1 MQNTTRT
8 STRAL
13 ESRTLESRTLEPRT
27 LGAAGRAWAAE
38 LLGEDLRGRF
48 RLEWLSEALI
58 PVPFHRRRVY
68 RLGAD
73 LWQPS
78 GLARLTPGGRLL
90 YPVDPEPLSGPRP
103 PQPALGEE
111 EPPAP
116 PVPSDRAFEAAALRH
131 GGARFRVRAWAAD
144 AAGVWLWLERCE
156 PWGRLELDLDPLDQR
171 PLGYSAPFRLV
182 DSRRR
187 VALQRHS
194 VVVRTRAALGIPAD
208 TPLAFSRL
216 YREWRGRLPTPGGK
230 ARVWCLR
237 WRLRGP
243 RQGRVRAY
251 VNAHTGEIAELALD
265 LVAAAGQPRGPA
277 PTQRVRELVR
287 ERLGVGC
294 VVGALIPGHTGGA
307 SARACWLGV
316 VIDAGGRA
324 YRACFED
331 GHLSLRE
338 VDARAG

>member
-8 STRAL
+8 LR
-13 ESRTLESRTLEPRT
+13 
-27 LGAAGRAWAAE
+27 GAARAWAAE
-38 LLGEDLRGRF
+38 LLGEDLGGRY
-48 RLEWLSEALI
+48 RLEWLNEALI

-73 LWQPS
+73 VWQPS

-103 PQPALGEE
+103 PAPPTGDE

-116 PVPSDRAFEAAALRH
+116 STPSERACQAAALLH
-131 GGARFRVRAWAAD
+131 PEARFRARAWAAD
-144 AAGVWLWLERCE
+144 SAGVWLWLERRA

-187 VALQRHS
+187 VALQRHR
-194 VVVRTRAALGIPAD
+194 VVTRTRAALGIPAD
-208 TPLAFSRL
+208 TPLSFSRL
-216 YREWRGRLPTPGGK
+216 YREWRGRLPVPGGK

-237 WRLRGP
+237 WHLKQGP
-243 RQGRVRAY
+243 RRGRVRAY
-251 VNAHTGEIAELALD
+251 VNGHTGEIAELGLD
-265 LVAAAGQPRGPA
+265 LRPAAGEPRGPA
-277 PTQRVRELVR
+277 PAQRVRELVR

-294 VVGALIPGHTGGA
+294 VVGALIPGQLGGE

-316 VIDAGGRA
+316 VIDKRGRA
-324 YRACFED
+324 YRACYES

-338 VDARAG
+338 VSARAG